1 MDKTLHFRRLLIL
14 VISVLCSITAFSQSI
29 SIECV
34 DMPMDK
40 VISVLEEQSNYSFV
54 YQKNELRNIPSVTY
68 TVRDGNIE
76 NVVDA
81 ICRQVG
87 LSYEIVQQTIVLK
100 KAEQKPAVNI
110 KVSGRITAEEDGLP
124 IPYASVIIDGTKTGV
139 EATEDGRYTVSNVP
153 ENGRLKI
160 QALGYETLLV
170 DVRSKGIIDVVLKR
184 STVLLEETIV
194 VAYGTAKKGSI
205 TGSAAVVDN
214 NKLSKRVVANVTK
227 SIEGNVAG
235 VQMTSGSGQP
245 GEGSSII
252 IRGYGS
258 INASKSPLIV
268 LDGIPYDGALAGI
281 NPNDIESITVLKDA
295 SSGALYGARG
305 ANGVLLITTKK
316 GKAGKVKIQY
326 TGTVGLTS
334 NALPYYDRTSQKD
347 FVQLTYESLR
357 NDFFLTGSYSWEQS
371 MDLARKELSG
381 TFGGEI
387 YNPFK
392 NYTWETIIGDDGY
405 VRSDAVSAW
414 DEDWLEDGIVNNSAL
429 RQEHVV
435 TISGGSENIRA
446 MLSLG
451 YLDEEGYVSTT
462 GFERYSGRAN
472 IDANPTKWL
481 AMGLNMSFS
490 KATYEGLMN
499 SGNSYGNQFYYAQL
513 AGPIYPVYEK
523 DEKGNTIYDEFGN
536 KVYDYGD
543 TRTCWPG
550 WSLVGLLYDDSHTQ
564 ENVNTSV
571 RTYLTLGTDDD
582 KAGFL
587 KGLKFTVNFGADNR
601 DIHETNYNNM
611 YNGSYAASNG
621 RLQKYAKRTQSFTI
635 NQLLTYNR
643 TFGDHSVDF
652 VAGHEYYQYQYKY
665 LYGTKTNLVDGIL
678 ELRPATSNID
688 NDSYSNRYTIESY
701 LSRLNYSYKDK
712 YYISASVRRDG
723 SSRFHKDYRWGNFW
737 SVGGNWRVTQEKFM
751 KNVNWINNLNVKASY
766 GVQGNDDL
774 DTYYAWQSF
783 YNLNYSNDGM
793 TGAMV
798 SSLENTNISWEKN
811 SNFNVGIEAKM
822 FNSRLD
828 LNVEWYSRKT
838 TDMLLNY
845 PMALSTGFSGYDA
858 NTGSLINKGIEFSVS
873 GVLLDKKNILWRA
886 TVIGT
891 SIKNKILE
899 LTTESPSYQS
909 GQHRYEEGRPIY
921 TFYMPRFAGVNP
933 ETGAEQ
939 WYAYESMDENGN
951 AVGEYITEDYS
962 KATASR
968 YYLGSRIPKFNGS
981 FGMDF
986 ELFKNIDINIL
997 TTFSLGGKVY
1007 DSVYKELVYP
1017 SQYARA
1023 ISSDVLDRWQK
1034 PGDITDEP
1042 RMSITSASANIS
1054 DRFLIN
1060 ASYFTIKNITIGYTL
1075 PHRISNKIGA
1085 SKVRIYA
1092 SLDNLKTFSHLNGM
1106 NPQYNIGGS
1115 TTYIYAPSRTSLIG
1129 LNLEF

>member
-481 AMGLNMSFS
+481 AMGLNMSFY

-712 YYISASVRRDG
+712 YYISVSARRDG

-751 KNVNWINNLNVKASY
+751 KNVSWINNLNVKASY

-1075 PHRISNKIGA
+1075 PQRISKKIGA

>member
-1 MDKTLHFRRLLIL
+1 MDKTLLTKGLLALAICVMCSVSTFAQKVSLECKNTPVEQIL
-14 VISVLCSITAFSQSI
+14 SN
-29 SIECV
+29 
-34 DMPMDK
+34 
-40 VISVLEEQSNYSFV
+40 LEKQTNYSFV
-54 YQKNELRNIPSVTY
+54 CQKNVLKDISPISYSVNGG
-68 TVRDGNIE
+68 DIE
-76 NVVDA
+76 DVVNA
-81 ICRQVG
+81 ICLQAG
-87 LSYEIVQQTIVLK
+87 LSYEIVQQTIVLR
-100 KAEQKPAVNI
+100 KAEAAAKDEKIRVTG
-110 KVSGRITAEEDGLP
+110 KVTAEEDGLP
-124 IPYASVIIDGTKTGV
+124 IPYANIIINGTKSGV
-139 EATEDGRYTVSNVP
+139 EAREDGTFVIECPANGALQVSS
-153 ENGRLKI
+153 I
-160 QALGYETLLV
+160 GYETAV
-170 DVRSKGIIDVVLKR
+170 VQVRSKAVVDIVLKR

-245 GEGSSII
+245 GEGNSII

-258 INASKSPLIV
+258 INASKTPLIV

-316 GKAGKVKIQY
+316 GKAGKVNIQY
-326 TGTVGLTS
+326 TGTVGLSS
-334 NALPYYDRTSQKD
+334 NALPYYDRTSQRD
-347 FVQLTYESLR
+347 FVELTYESLR
-357 NDFFLTGSYSWEQS
+357 NDYFLTGSYTWEES
-371 MDLARKELSG
+371 MALAKKDLSG

-392 NYTWETIIGDDGY
+392 NYTWETLIGDDGK
-405 VRSDAVSAW
+405 VRPDAVSAW
-414 DEDWLEDGIVNNSAL
+414 NEDWLEDGIVNKSAI

-435 TISGGSENIRA
+435 TISGGSENLRA

-481 AMGLNMSFS
+481 SMGLNMSFS

-513 AGPIYPVYEK
+513 AGPIYPVYQK
-523 DEKGNTIYDEFGN
+523 DEKGNTVYDEFGK

-571 RTYLTLGTDDD
+571 RTYLALGSD
-582 KAGFL
+582 KDEAGVL
-587 KGLKFTVNFGADNR
+587 KGLKFTVNFGSDNR

-621 RLQKYAKRTQSFTI
+621 RLQKYAKRTTSFTL

-643 TFGDHSVDF
+643 TFGDHTVDF

-688 NDSYSNRYTIESY
+688 TDSYSNNYRIESY

-712 YYISASVRRDG
+712 YYFSASVRRDG
-723 SSRFHKDYRWGNFW
+723 SSRFNKDYRWGNFW
-737 SVGGNWRVTQEKFM
+737 SVGGNWRVTQENFM
-751 KNVNWINNLNVKASY
+751 KNVKWINNLNVKASY

-783 YNLNYSNDGM
+783 YSLNYPNDGM

-811 SNFNVGIEAKM
+811 SNFNVGLEAKM
-822 FNSRLD
+822 LNSRLD
-828 LNVEWYSRKT
+828 LNIEWYSRKT

-858 NTGSLINKGIEFSVS
+858 NTGSLVNKGIEFSVS
-873 GVLLDKKNILWRA
+873 GVLIGKENFLWRT
-886 TVIGT
+886 TVVGS

-899 LTTESPSYQS
+899 LTTESPKYQN
-909 GQHRYEEGRPIY
+909 GQHIYEEGRPMY

-939 WYAYESMDENGN
+939 WYAYESMDEKGN

-968 YYLGSRIPKFNGS
+968 YYLGGRIPKFNGS
-981 FGMDF
+981 LGMDF
-986 ELFKNIDINIL
+986 EIFKNFDINL
-997 TTFSLGGKVY
+997 LATFSLGGKVY

-1023 ISSDVLDRWQK
+1023 ISTDVLDRWQK
-1034 PGDITDEP
+1034 SGDITNEP
-1042 RMSITSASANIS
+1042 RMSTSSSSNIS

-1060 ASYFTIKNITIGYTL
+1060 ATYMTIKNITVGYTFPKKL
-1075 PHRISNKIGA
+1075 SNKIGA
-1085 SKVRIYA
+1085 SKIRIYA